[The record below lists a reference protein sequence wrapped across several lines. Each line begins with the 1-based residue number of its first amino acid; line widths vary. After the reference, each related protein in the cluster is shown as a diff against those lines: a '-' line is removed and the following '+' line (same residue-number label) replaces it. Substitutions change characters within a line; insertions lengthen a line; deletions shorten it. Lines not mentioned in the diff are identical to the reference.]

1 VTAAADGA
9 VKRLGKGTDYRV
21 SIVNATGK
29 DSYPIS
35 SFTWILAYQNQP
47 DPVKGKK
54 LVNFLDWAY
63 RDGQKSAPSLDYAP
77 LPKSLIANL
86 ESRLKTIK
94 VGR

>member
-1 VTAAADGA
+1 
-9 VKRLGKGTDYRV
+9 
-21 SIVNATGK
+21 VNAAGK

-35 SFTWILAYQNQP
+35 SFTWIIAYQNQP